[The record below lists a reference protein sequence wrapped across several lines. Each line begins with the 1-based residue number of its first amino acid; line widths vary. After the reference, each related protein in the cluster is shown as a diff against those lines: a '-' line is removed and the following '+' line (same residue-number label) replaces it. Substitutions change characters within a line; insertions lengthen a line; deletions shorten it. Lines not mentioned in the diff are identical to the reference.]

1 MRIRKPKIGDRVAIR
16 AHALV
21 FFIKSVNEAEKTVD
35 AETATVVPHVE
46 KNIPWKLLTFIDLN
60 RQTRPARTKHGQLN

>member
-1 MRIRKPKIGDRVAIR
+1 MESRKPKVGDRVAIP

-35 AETATVVPHVE
+35 AEIVSDVSLVE
-46 KNIPWKLLTFIDLN
+46 RNIPWKLLTYLDS
-60 RQTRPARTKHGQLN
+60 